1 MNRCHTRFKPFLYL
15 WEGIMKRK
23 IRAGTPYISLALIA
37 IAVLLVASCRTDQ
50 VDVPS
55 LTGPSGHR
63 IFITMDAVPDHVVI
77 KDPNKVNAISRV
89 SAQLKNQLGQPVPGE
104 NIKFR
109 ITNDIGTEINIGSL
123 DHLSLPTD
131 SGGFARVTYTAPSTD
146 VQPVPV
152 RIYIIAI
159 MTNPAYTFEVTGRHA
174 LDLELARP
182 GDDCVAD
189 APGSPEPAFD
199 FTPDPGTINEQVCF
213 DAQATIDDGTLI
225 SITWSFGDGRTSSGL
240 TVCHT
245 FTSEG
250 LFPVTL
256 TVVDEDRNCAQITQ
270 LVEIGTGQSATCSI
284 LVSPQNPPLG
294 TAVNLTA
301 QITDDGRVRRF
312 SWNFGDGTSTTTSSN
327 VVSHLYQTDGSFT
340 VLLDIVDDQGNKS
353 SCTVTVTIGSD
364 DPSCTFVFSP
374 ADPSIGDSVLFDASL
389 STDDDGTIVS
399 YDWSFGDTGTFSS
412 SSPTATHSYTIDG
425 DFTVIL
431 TVTDDQGNTT
441 VCSQSITVGS
451 EAPDCDFTASPN
463 PADVGE
469 SVNFNA
475 SASTDDDGTIDN
487 YAWDFGDGNTLDP
500 NTDPTVSHAYQNSG
514 TFIVTLTL
522 TDNDGNTSTCTE
534 SVVVGTTPPVCD
546 FTVSPN
552 PANVGDSVGFN
563 AGASSDPDG
572 TITNYAWDFGDGN
585 TLDPNTDPTV
595 SHVYTNSG
603 AFTATL
609 TLTDDDG
616 NTSSCTVDVTI
627 GSGAPTCDFDPN
639 PSGTILP
646 GQLVDV
652 DASASQDP
660 DGGVLTFAWSF
671 PGGTPNTGSGEQS
684 STTYNNAGVFTITLT
699 VTDDENQVTKCQQSL
714 TVQNALPLCQFTQ
727 DTTSGLA
734 PLTVNF
740 DAGGS
745 TDQDEGGS
753 SITSYRWVFGDGD
766 IFTTANAL
774 TSHTYDDVGSYNV
787 TLTVQDDEAG
797 TSTNVCTVTIDA
809 TGLPPTAL
817 FTADP
822 VSGTLDNEDDPID
835 FDASTSTDNDELGA
849 SIVNYSWTFD
859 DGTPTQNTGNNTI
872 THTFSD
878 PGVYSVTL
886 TVTDD
891 EGQTDSITLNYVVDS
906 DI

>member
-1 MNRCHTRFKPFLYL
+1 
-15 WEGIMKRK
+15 MKRK
-23 IRAGTPYISLALIA
+23 LRAGTPFISLALIA

-63 IFITMDAVPDHVVI
+63 IFITMDANPDHVVI
-77 KDPNKVNAISRV
+77 KDPNKVNAISRI
-89 SAQLKNQLGQPVPGE
+89 STQLKNQLGQPVPGE

-109 ITNDIGTEINIGSL
+109 ITNDVGTEINIGSL
-123 DHLSLPTD
+123 DHLSLATD
-131 SGGFARVTYTAPSTD
+131 SGGFARITYTAPSTD

-189 APGSPEPAFD
+189 APGSPVPAFN

-213 DAQATIDDGTLI
+213 DSQATVDDGTLI
-225 SITWSFGDGRTSSGL
+225 SITWSFGDGRTSSGE

-245 FTSEG
+245 FASAG

-270 LVEIGTGQSATCSI
+270 LVEIDTGDDASCSI

-301 QITDDGRVRRF
+301 VITDDGRVRRF

-327 VVSHLYQTDGSFT
+327 VVSHLYQTDGAFT

-353 SCTVTVTIGSD
+353 NCTVTVTIGSE
-364 DPSCTFVFSP
+364 DPTCEFVFSP
-374 ADPSIGDSVLFDASL
+374 ADPSIGDSVLFDATL
-389 STDDDGTIVS
+389 STDADGTIVS
-399 YDWSFGDTGTFSS
+399 YDWSFGDGGTFSS
-412 SSPTATHSYTIDG
+412 SGPTASHTFTIDG

-431 TVTDDQGNTT
+431 TVTDDQGNPT
-441 VCSQSITVGS
+441 VCSQSVTVGS

-469 SVNFNA
+469 SVGFNA
-475 SASTDDDGTIDN
+475 SASTDPDGTIDS
-487 YAWDFGDGNTLDP
+487 YQWDFGDSTAP
-500 NTDPTVSHAYQNSG
+500 VTETDALISHTFTSVG
-514 TFIVTLTL
+514 SFIVTLTL
-522 TDNDGNTSTCTE
+522 TDNDGNTSTCTQT
-534 SVVVGTTPPVCD
+534 VVVGTSPPVCA
-546 FTVSPN
+546 FTPSPN

-563 AGASSDPDG
+563 AGGSSDPDG
-572 TITNYAWDFGDGN
+572 TITNFAWDFGDGF

-595 SHVYTNSG
+595 SHVYTSSG
-603 AFTATL
+603 ARTATL

-616 NTSSCTVDVTI
+616 NTTACTQTVTI
-627 GSGAPTCDFDPN
+627 TSGAPTCVFSIN
-639 PSGTILP
+639 PSGTLQP
-646 GQLVDV
+646 GTTVDV
-652 DASASQDP
+652 DATASVDTDENGQSI
-660 DGGVLTFAWSF
+660 VSYAWSF
-671 PGGTPNTGSGEQS
+671 PGGTPNTGTGVTE
-684 STTYNNAGVFTITLT
+684 STTYGNAGVFTITLT
-699 VTDDENQVTKCQQSL
+699 VTDDEGVPSVCQQSV

-740 DAGGS
+740 NAGGS
-745 TDQDEGGS
+745 TDQDEGGA
-753 SITSYRWVFGDGD
+753 SITSYNWVFGDGAV
-766 IFTTANAL
+766 FSTANAL
-774 TSHTYDDVGSYNV
+774 TSHTYDDVGSYDV
-787 TLTVQDDEAG
+787 TLTVQDDESGVSA
-797 TSTNVCTVTIDA
+797 NVCTVNIDA
-809 TGLPPTAL
+809 TGAAPTAA
-817 FTADP
+817 FNVTPDPGTAG
-822 VSGTLDNEDDPID
+822 VQSS
-835 FDASTSTDNDELGA
+835 FDGSASTDNDENGS
-849 SIVNYSWTFD
+849 SIDTYAWNFD
-859 DGTPTQNTGNNTI
+859 DGTPTVITSNPVT
-872 THTFSD
+872 THTYAA

-891 EGQTDSITLNYVVDS
+891 EGQTDVVNVAYTVN
-906 DI
+906 